1 MSPFIKQG
9 LFYNVRITPLSPP
22 YLICFGN
29 LDSCLS
35 NYLIPCIPKILLLWD
50 LPIYNHFFK
59 EILWESLIY
68 RHFIS
73 CLCLKIT
80 FESHSHLF
88 THLHHYV
95 LNNVRLGDMD
105 MCSTFTSQKC
115 REKLPFLP
123 LSHQWE
129 WQGPVSNGSANHKWG
144 FLWLIHT
151 QSCFIF
157 PSHPYALPVLTSRE
171 ARDWDESGYT
181 VPHMEGGCQLA
192 LTLWPQ
198 QHSVSGQCLRTSKF
212 LKALT
217 VNPQAGLGYDLGYF
231 KVEETKAQW
240 GS

>member
-1 MSPFIKQG
+1 MSPFIKQS
-9 LFYNVRITPLSPP
+9 LLYNVRSHTSFP

-35 NYLIPCIPKILLLWD
+35 NYLMPCIPEILLLWD

-80 FESHSHLF
+80 FGSHSHLF
-88 THLHHYV
+88 THLHHYM
-95 LNNVRLGDMD
+95 LNNVRLGYMD
-105 MCSTFTSQKC
+105 TCSTFTSQKC
-115 REKLPFLP
+115 SEKLPFLP

-129 WQGPVSNGSANHKWG
+129 WQGPMSNGSANHKWG
-144 FLWLIHT
+144 FRW

-157 PSHPYALPVLTSRE
+157 PSYPYALSVLTSRE

-181 VPHMEGGCQLA
+181 VLHMRGGCRLA

-198 QHSVSGQCLRTSKF
+198 QHSGSGQCLSSED
-212 LKALT
+212 LKVLKSIDCESSGRSGIWS
-217 VNPQAGLGYDLGYF
+217 GLF
-231 KVEETKAQW
+231 QSW
-240 GS
+240 GN